1 MKKFSHI
8 GTEVPV
14 AKVCTHE
21 LAVRQLIEA
30 LDIQVEGAPAPWQK
44 DIRLVPGTAFIEALA
59 QLVNHT
65 FKEEKKALLEQAKR
79 TAFTQDAAWADDA
92 LDALNETLK

>member
-8 GTEVPV
+8 GAETPV
-14 AKVCTHE
+14 VKVSAHDK
-21 LAVRQLIEA
+21 AVRQLVEA
-30 LDIQVEGAPAPWQK
+30 LDVQVEGAPAPWQK
-44 DIRLVPGTAFIEALA
+44 DISLVPGSAFTEALA
-59 QLVNHT
+59 RLVNLT
-65 FKEEKKALLEQAKR
+65 FKEEKKALLEQAKK